1 MLFISFEK
9 LSASDSF
16 TSSEAQIVSFVE
28 SYPRI
33 VINMSLQELS
43 QACHVSAA
51 SVIRFSKK
59 LGARG
64 FADFKIRLAQE
75 LNNFSMND
83 ETVSVDIPIRE
94 GSSCQEIAR
103 TFYNL
108 SVQTL
113 KSTFHDLDYDAIE
126 KAASLL
132 NSADSIHLFGRGESL
147 VIAEDFHYKLLRLGI
162 HSVLESLNGF
172 QDVYS
177 NRQNSRYKTVALVI
191 SQYCNSQHTKYIID
205 ELMSTHTPMILLTA
219 ASNAWP
225 YDKYADVTLRIAN
238 AESRY
243 KMGSFASRT
252 AFQFL
257 LDCVFGQ
264 LFSLRYKY
272 NSNNLEQSSRRRAA
286 REYYYKTSLHEEE
299 K

>member
-1 MLFISFEK
+1 
-9 LSASDSF
+9 
-16 TSSEAQIVSFVE
+16 
-28 SYPRI
+28 
-33 VINMSLQELS
+33 MSLQELS

-243 KMGSFASRT
+243 KMGSFAART

>member
-1 MLFISFEK
+1 LLFISFEK

-126 KAASLL
+126 KAAS
-132 NSADSIHLFGRGESL
+132 
-147 VIAEDFHYKLLRLGI
+147 
-162 HSVLESLNGF
+162 
-172 QDVYS
+172 
-177 NRQNSRYKTVALVI
+177 SRY
-191 SQYCNSQHTKYIID
+191 
-205 ELMSTHTPMILLTA
+205 
-219 ASNAWP
+219 
-225 YDKYADVTLRIAN
+225 
-238 AESRY
+238 
-243 KMGSFASRT
+243 
-252 AFQFL
+252 
-257 LDCVFGQ
+257 
-264 LFSLRYKY
+264 SLRFGIP
-272 NSNNLEQSSRRRAA
+272 
-286 REYYYKTSLHEEE
+286 
-299 K
+299 